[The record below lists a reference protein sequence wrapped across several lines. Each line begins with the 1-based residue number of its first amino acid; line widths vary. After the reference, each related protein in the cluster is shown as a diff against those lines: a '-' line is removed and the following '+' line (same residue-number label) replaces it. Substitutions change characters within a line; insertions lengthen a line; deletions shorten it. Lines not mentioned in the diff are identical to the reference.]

1 MKKKKY
7 VTASDIG
14 RVAFC
19 PRSVSLEKQG
29 HQVSTEAKARRQAGD
44 LAHQQFNKAVKKN
57 SDSRCFIATAVF
69 GEMPPVTNDFRHYRE
84 THLNTFA
91 GSLFIKMYYKI
102 SPSICLI
109 IRHFPALKKS
119 AKVLL
124 LFIHKRWIKR

>member
-29 HQVSTEAKARRQAGD
+29 HHVSTEAKRRRKAGD
-44 LAHQQFNKAVKKN
+44 LAHKQFNKAVKKN
-57 SDSRCFIATAVF
+57 SDPRCFIATAVF
-69 GEMPPVTNDFRHYRE
+69 GEIHPVTNDFRRYRD

-91 GSLFIKMYYKI
+91 GSLFIKMYYKT

-109 IRHFPALKKS
+109 IQRFPTLKKS
-119 AKVLL
+119 ARGLL
-124 LFIHKRWIKR
+124 LYIHKRWIKQ